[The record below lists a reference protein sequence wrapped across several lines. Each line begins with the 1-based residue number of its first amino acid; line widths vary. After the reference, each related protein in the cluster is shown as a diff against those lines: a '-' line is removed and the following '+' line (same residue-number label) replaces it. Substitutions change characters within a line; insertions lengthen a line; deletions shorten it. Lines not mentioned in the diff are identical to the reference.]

1 MTKIKD
7 ILSIHL
13 EEDIKSVIDL
23 NQQDEQSVIDELDG
37 FILTESLAK
46 HLADFC
52 DFYTSNTAQPGLW
65 LSGFYGSGK
74 SYFSKMIGFLLKNPT
89 IKGTSIHDR
98 FANKLIGLP
107 NASLLQNSINELGRT
122 KNHIVLF
129 DAAKT
134 TQSSLRLSDLRNA
147 PIIM

>member
-7 ILSIHL
+7 ILSIRL
-13 EEDIKSVIDL
+13 EDDIKSVIDL
-23 NQQDEQSVIDELDG
+23 NQQDERSIIDELDG

-52 DFYTSNTAQPGLW
+52 DFFTSNTAQPGLW

-89 IKGTSIHDR
+89 LQGTSVRDR
-98 FANKLIGLP
+98 FQTVSMNW
-107 NASLLQNSINELGRT
+107 
-122 KNHIVLF
+122 
-129 DAAKT
+129 DAPT
-134 TQSSLRLSDLRNA
+134 
-147 PIIM
+147 IISCFSMQQRPLAIMVSAT

>member
-23 NQQDEQSVIDELDG
+23 NQQDDKSVIGERDG

-52 DFYTSNTAQPGLW
+52 DFYVSNTSQP
-65 LSGFYGSGK
+65 
-74 SYFSKMIGFLLKNPT
+74 
-89 IKGTSIHDR
+89 
-98 FANKLIGLP
+98 
-107 NASLLQNSINELGRT
+107 
-122 KNHIVLF
+122 
-129 DAAKT
+129 
-134 TQSSLRLSDLRNA
+134 
-147 PIIM
+147 

>member
-23 NQQDEQSVIDELDG
+23 NQQDDKSVIDELDG

-46 HLADFC
+46 HLTDFC
-52 DFYTSNTAQPGLW
+52 DFYASNTVQPGLW

-74 SYFSKMIGFLLKNPT
+74 SYFSKMIGFLLKNPV
-89 IKGTSIHDR
+89 IKGTTIRDR
-98 FANKLIGLP
+98 FAN
-107 NASLLQNSINELGRT
+107 
-122 KNHIVLF
+122 
-129 DAAKT
+129 
-134 TQSSLRLSDLRNA
+134 
-147 PIIM
+147 